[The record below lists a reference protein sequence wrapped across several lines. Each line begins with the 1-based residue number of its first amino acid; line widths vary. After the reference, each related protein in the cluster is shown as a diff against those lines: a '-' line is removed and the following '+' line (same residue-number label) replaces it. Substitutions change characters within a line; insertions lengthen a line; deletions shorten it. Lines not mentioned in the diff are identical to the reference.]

1 MKTADNAKHGKNRR
15 PLTGCRGFTLIE
27 LLIVIAII
35 GILAMIAIPALIGQ
49 KEKAKV
55 RTIVSSAKNAVSHS
69 QSLLDSYVSGDP
81 FIVLDI
87 TGHEICV
94 QALNVAPTKTCQ
106 AIFGQANNT
115 TYNTIDDIVTLLIA
129 HHEGKDE
136 ISPYNNSYMF
146 KSSPSG
152 NPGEIIIANSN
163 GGGLADDRRL
173 WIIGYAGDVT
183 TPVFNST
190 VTAR

>member
-1 MKTADNAKHGKNRR
+1 MKTADNTKHSKNRR

-35 GILAMIAIPALIGQ
+35 GILAAIAIPALLGQ

-55 RTIVSSAKNAVSHS
+55 RTIVSSAKNAVSHT
-69 QSLLDSYVSGDP
+69 QSLLDAYVAGDP
-81 FIVLDI
+81 FIVLNN
-87 TGHEICV
+87 GGQEICV

-106 AIFGQANNT
+106 SIFGQANDT

-146 KSSPSG
+146 KAALSG

-163 GGGLADDRRL
+163 GAGLADSKRL
-173 WIIGYAGDVT
+173 WIIGYASDVT
-183 TPVFNST
+183 TPVFNTT